1 MPPEFNRR
9 KPMKLYIKQRIFTW
23 ADQFSIYDENGDE
36 RYYVQ
41 GEVFTF
47 GKKLH
52 LYSLGGDEL
61 AYIEQKLL
69 TFLPKYT
76 ISVNGNEIAEVV
88 KEFTFF
94 HNEYSV
100 NGLGWRVEGNF
111 LDHDYT
117 VESEG
122 RTIATVAKEWFTWG
136 DAYEINIADG
146 IDPMPALA
154 VVLVIDACIEA
165 ANNNN

>member
-1 MPPEFNRR
+1 M
-9 KPMKLYIKQRIFTW
+9 MKLYIQQKIFTFG
-23 ADQFSIYDENGDE
+23 DKFNIYDESGNE
-36 RYYVQ
+36 RYYVE

-52 LYSLGGDEL
+52 LYSLGGEEL

-69 TFLPKYT
+69 TFLPKYS
-76 ISVNGNEIAEVV
+76 IYVKEAEIAEVV

-94 HNEYSV
+94 HSAYSV

-111 LDHDYT
+111 FDHEYN
-117 VESEG
+117 VQSEG
-122 RTIATVAKEWFTWG
+122 RLIASVSKEWFTFG
-136 DAYEINIADG
+136 DAYEIEIADG
-146 IDPMPALA
+146 LDPIPALA
-154 VVLVIDACIEA
+154 VVLVIDACIDN

>member
-1 MPPEFNRR
+1 
-9 KPMKLYIKQRIFTW
+9 MKLYIKQKVFTFG
-23 ADQFSIYDENGDE
+23 DKFNIYDENGNE
-36 RYYVQ
+36 RYYVE

-52 LYSLGGDEL
+52 LYSLGGEEL
-61 AYIEQKLL
+61 AYIEQKIF

-76 ISVNGNEIAEVV
+76 IYIKGKEFAEVV

-94 HNEYSV
+94 RNVYSV
-100 NGLGWRVEGNF
+100 EPLGWQVEGNF

-122 RTIATVAKEWFTWG
+122 RTISTVAKEWFTWG

-146 IDPMPALA
+146 LDPIPALA

-165 ANNNN
+165 ARNASNS

>member
-9 KPMKLYIKQRIFTW
+9 SSMKLYIKQKVFTFG
-23 ADQFSIYDENGDE
+23 DKFSVYDENGDE
-36 RYYVQ
+36 RYYVE

-52 LYSLGGDEL
+52 LYSLGGREL
-61 AYIEQKLL
+61 AYIEKKLL
-69 TFLPKYT
+69 TFLPKYS
-76 ISVNGNEIAEVV
+76 IYINGDEIAEVV
-88 KEFTFF
+88 KEISFF
-94 HNEYSV
+94 HNSYSV
-100 NGLGWRVEGNF
+100 NGLGWCVDGNF

-122 RTIATVAKEWFTWG
+122 RLIASVEKEWFTWG
-136 DAYEINIADG
+136 DAYEINIIDG
-146 IDPMPALA
+146 IDPIPALA

-165 ANNNN
+165 ENNN